1 MPEATNLPLMP
12 LLERVCADASVGR
25 LLALRGEEGL
35 VDVAAA
41 SGLLLGGTAVA
52 HADFLPTALPG
63 TGGPSTVIKTDNTDV
78 KVTVGKVNA
87 EAGTVD
93 VSLTNTSANA
103 YTCNVSKEANTVTE
117 AALVDQAMAYY
128 AGNVYPGAGGG
139 LVDTGSLTAIY
150 LAVIVAAIGQ
160 NLTYAPLA
168 AYLAELFAPRV
179 RMSGASL
186 AYQLAAIT
194 VSGATPFIM
203 TAIIAQTGATTGV
216 SVYIT
221 VMALLTLGSALALP
235 ETNPRAVREDPRAVP
250 GVHLY

>member
-1 MPEATNLPLMP
+1 MRTIARL
-12 LLERVCADASVGR
+12 AS
-25 LLALRGEEGL
+25 
-35 VDVAAA
+35 VAAA

-93 VSLTNTSANA
+93 VSLTNSSANA

-139 LVDTGSLTAIY
+139 LVDTGSLTSKIGTSS
-150 LAVIVAAIGQ
+150 LAPLLGDVVDVPMAQLQKAQKAAQLAGHYGEFSGSTVKVGAAGAAGDTYKSTVTLTAPASGPRSDFQ
-160 NLTYAPLA
+160 AGALVLCTRDDKTTPNNTYA
-168 AYLAELFAPRV
+168 FAGKGEAPA
-179 RMSGASL
+179 G
-186 AYQLAAIT
+186 
-194 VSGATPFIM
+194 
-203 TAIIAQTGATTGV
+203 TTGTTPAAEGG
-216 SVYIT
+216 SLQ
-221 VMALLTLGSALALP
+221 MGSLGSK
-235 ETNPRAVREDPRAVP
+235 
-250 GVHLY
+250 